1 MKARTFIGLMFLL
14 LAFTSFLLVLA
25 APGKQEAQ
33 KKECPAGTSRN
44 EDPQVQAADGT
55 MIWESV
61 SRHLLS
67 AVQ

>member
-1 MKARTFIGLMFLL
+1 MKARTFISLMFLL
-14 LAFTSFLLVLA
+14 LVFTAVLLAFS
-25 APGKQEAQ
+25 APGKQQAQ
-33 KKECPAGTSRN
+33 TKECPAGTSDN
-44 EDPQVQAADGT
+44 DNKQLQAADGS

>member
-14 LAFTSFLLVLA
+14 LAFTSFLLVMA
-25 APGKQEAQ
+25 APGKQDAQ
-33 KKECPAGTSRN
+33 KKERSAGTSRN